1 MSSEKPSDAIAPTEE
16 SSQESSS
23 IEASIEPEPAF
34 GWNAYAERVNG
45 RFAMIGIVVLLVM
58 EFFTHQDFYT
68 WVGLR

>member
-1 MSSEKPSDAIAPTEE
+1 MSSEKPSESIAATEE
-16 SSQESSS
+16 SSQESST
-23 IEASIEPEPAF
+23 IEAGIEPEPAF

-58 EFFTHQDFYT
+58 EFFTHQDFFT